1 MMKKNIIRAKHDAA
15 IYKIVSRSV
24 LFCGLFLIL
33 NQFDCDDS
41 IFINGHYL
49 NHAVFCIHGKVII
62 SSLFPFFA
70 QIGDLLQAS
79 RLYLIGGSDY
89 LFTLSRCTEF
99 VGQILMGISLG
110 WFLNYRADEVSS
122 KKIFLLANHFS
133 VWLQFNASYKALV
146 TDN

>member
-1 MMKKNIIRAKHDAA
+1 MKVSLVQSRYKLA
-15 IYKIVSRSV
+15 ISKIARKSI
-24 LFCGLFLIL
+24 LFCILILVL
-33 NQFDCDDS
+33 NQFDCDDT

-70 QIGDLLQAS
+70 QLSNLLHTS
-79 RLYLIGGSDY
+79 WIYLVGGSDY

-99 VGQILMGISLG
+99 VSQILMGVSLS
-110 WFLNYRADEVSS
+110 WFLNYRHDESYS
-122 KKIFLLANHFS
+122 KNIFSLAKHFS
-133 VWLQFNASYKALV
+133 VWVQFNASSKALI

>member
-1 MMKKNIIRAKHDAA
+1 MKINIMQAKHNAA
-15 IYKIVSRSV
+15 IYKIARRSV
-24 LFCGLFLIL
+24 LFCILFLIL
-33 NQFDCDDS
+33 NQFGCDDNV
-41 IFINGHYL
+41 FINGHYL

-70 QIGDLLQAS
+70 QIGDLLQTS
-79 RLYLIGGSDY
+79 QLYLIGGSDY
-89 LFTLSRCTEF
+89 LFTLNRCTEF
-99 VGQILMGISLG
+99 VGQILMGISFV
-110 WFLNYRADEVSS
+110 WFLNYQTDEVFS